1 MRKGWNC
8 IDMKKRAMPP
18 RFTVLNRKIR
28 NKKGYTL
35 AEVTVTLALTVVL
48 AGAAFFFLERGLAL
62 YGRIQAAADAVS
74 VSDMVLSRISG
85 EIKRAGTDSETEIG
99 GGENGCQHLVLSGPA
114 RTVRIE
120 ASADREGLL
129 IGWPPQEQ
137 KRWSFDSV
145 ISGGCRIQN
154 LSFSVLEKEEGK
166 RIIQICLVIRH
177 PETGFS
183 FRRVRNVELGQN

>member
-8 IDMKKRAMPP
+8 IGMKKRAMPP

-35 AEVTVTLALTVVL
+35 AEVTITLALTVVL

-85 EIKRAGTDSETEIG
+85 EIKRAGTDSEAEIG
-99 GGENGCQHLVLSGPA
+99 GGENGCQYLVLSGPA
-114 RTVRIE
+114 RPRHDCSYRSICRHRGP
-120 ASADREGLL
+120 ADRMAASGAETV
-129 IGWPPQEQ
+129 
-137 KRWSFDSV
+137 V
-145 ISGGCRIQN
+145 I
-154 LSFSVLEKEEGK
+154 
-166 RIIQICLVIRH
+166 
-177 PETGFS
+177 
-183 FRRVRNVELGQN
+183 

>member
-1 MRKGWNC
+1 
-8 IDMKKRAMPP
+8 MKKRAMPP

-35 AEVTVTLALTVVL
+35 AEVTITLALTVVL

-99 GGENGCQHLVLSGPA
+99 GGENGGQHLVLSGPA
-114 RTVRIE
+114 RNVRIE
-120 ASADREGLL
+120 GAADRGGLL
-129 IGWPPQEQ
+129 IGWPPPER
-137 KRWSFDSV
+137 KRGALGLG

>member
-1 MRKGWNC
+1 
-8 IDMKKRAMPP
+8 MKKRAMPP

-85 EIKRAGTDSETEIG
+85 EIKRAGTDSEAEIG

-137 KRWSFDSV
+137 KR
-145 ISGGCRIQN
+145 GLC
-154 LSFSVLEKEEGK
+154 GK
-166 RIIQICLVIRH
+166 
-177 PETGFS
+177 
-183 FRRVRNVELGQN
+183 

>member
-8 IDMKKRAMPP
+8 IGMKKRAMAP

-85 EIKRAGTDSETEIG
+85 EIKRAGTDSEAEIG

-145 ISGGCRIQN
+145 ISGGCRIWN

>member
-1 MRKGWNC
+1 
-8 IDMKKRAMPP
+8 
-18 RFTVLNRKIR
+18 
-28 NKKGYTL
+28 
-35 AEVTVTLALTVVL
+35 
-48 AGAAFFFLERGLAL
+48 
-62 YGRIQAAADAVS
+62 
-74 VSDMVLSRISG
+74 MVLSRISG
-85 EIKRAGTDSETEIG
+85 EIKRAGTDSEAEIG
-99 GGENGCQHLVLSGPA
+99 GGENGCQYLVLSGPA

-145 ISGGCRIQN
+145 ISGGCRIRN